1 MWQMKEYAFYFT
13 EKNNNIA
20 YVIKYLFSIICI
32 YVVRSEK
39 KMWQFKSNKCFALF
53 RLVFL

>member
-39 KMWQFKSNKCFALF
+39 KNVTIQK
-53 RLVFL
+53 

>member
-20 YVIKYLFSIICI
+20 YVIKYLFFYYMYICG
-32 YVVRSEK
+32 
-39 KMWQFKSNKCFALF
+39 
-53 RLVFL
+53 